1 MRLPEPYRIKV
12 VEPIRLLPREERGK
26 RLEAAGLNVFAL
38 KAEDVFIDLLTDSG
52 TNAMSDNQWSG
63 IMIGDES
70 YAGSRSFYHLEAAVK
85 EVFEYNYVVPT
96 HQGRGAENTLLAY

>member
-70 YAGSRSFYHLEAAVK
+70 YAGSRLYHLEAAVK
-85 EVFEYNYVVPT
+85 EVFEYN
-96 HQGRGAENTLLAY
+96 HAIANSSGLRRGKHTF